1 MQAPPAVLVV
11 GRKRE
16 CALFF
21 GEKKKKARRKEDGRL
36 RRRSREGKESIPIRS
51 ISCSRRMMLVAVKIP
66 HVFVRE
72 GGREEEG
79 AILSNKL
86 LLSRRS
92 YTEITCTIVFSQAFA
107 DVNQRRDVSVILP

>member
-1 MQAPPAVLVV
+1 MDDSVVVLEK
-11 GRKRE
+11 GKRVSR
-16 CALFF
+16 F
-21 GEKKKKARRKEDGRL
+21 G
-36 RRRSREGKESIPIRS
+36 RSRVLDE
-51 ISCSRRMMLVAVKIP
+51 MMLVAVKMP

-86 LLSRRS
+86 LLNHRS
-92 YTEITCTIVFSQAFA
+92 YTEITCTTVFSQAFA